1 MKAQRKR
8 TMSSTKIMQSTRKS
22 CSELLHRLMST
33 INRAIL
39 DTIRRQML
47 IEVLAL
53 ENATAEYK

>member
-8 TMSSTKIMQSTRKS
+8 TMSSTKIMQSTRKA

>member
-1 MKAQRKR
+1 
-8 TMSSTKIMQSTRKS
+8 MQSTRKA